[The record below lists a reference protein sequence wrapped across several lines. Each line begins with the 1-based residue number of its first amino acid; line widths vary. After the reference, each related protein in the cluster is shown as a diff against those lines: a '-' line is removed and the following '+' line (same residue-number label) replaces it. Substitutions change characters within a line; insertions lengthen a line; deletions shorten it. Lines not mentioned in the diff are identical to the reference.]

1 MQQTRKQKANKR
13 IRGVLLLLICCLF
26 VTLSV
31 CRNQIET
38 MTVSGSDG
46 MTYFNAARNL
56 RKYHLL
62 THDRDGSM
70 YEGLTEAVPTESL
83 APGYPLFLA
92 FLFIFFPES
101 LNTVFVSNLVLGV
114 ITLLFL
120 WKMLLALN
128 VHPWLSLCVVLL
140 YVFYP
145 PTVDMTTTC
154 LTENLFIPLLFG
166 SLCFCVCAS
175 QRANH
180 ENGIRYVAGSFF
192 LLFLASTVRGQAFL
206 FFPLQL
212 ILLLSKS
219 ASKRQRIIL
228 PCIGAGIFILMYLPI
243 WGWLYGQLG
252 RFVLYPSAGDGP
264 RIWGAMPYF
273 IDMTWS
279 GSRSLSYV
287 QQYNSTVAPGEYY
300 RWRSF
305 GMIWRM
311 WFDCWSE
318 DLPHSWHVTHW
329 ALWLHPLFVLPTL
342 VSLSIFARRYSR
354 EELFLA
360 AVPLTLTV
368 ACLFYHGLPRY
379 VSAAYPVLFVLG
391 GKNLQF
397 IAERGKLISARIR
410 NRESQN
416 YCRKKPGW
424 KRMAVMAAGSIFS
437 LVLLYS
443 LCVFPWRVDEEQSSY
458 RLKKYEGVKLEDVRA
473 QEPVYT
479 RVFRPEEI
487 SVWNALPMGDGRYQI
502 SWDSHAIIQLSELD
516 LIGEEDGSAVVT
528 RVKMNVE
535 GGNIYDFSTV
545 YWLKKGLT
553 AWNEDNVYSVPRS
566 SVSWMEANAPEVFI
580 DGDAEALLI
589 VPALF
594 YGNEIALK
602 EIAVEKYSVAHEPS
616 DSY

>member
-1 MQQTRKQKANKR
+1 MQQTRKQKANKI

-192 LLFLASTVRGQAFL
+192 LLALASTVRGQAFL

-300 RWRSF
+300 R
-305 GMIWRM
+305 
-311 WFDCWSE
+311 
-318 DLPHSWHVTHW
+318 
-329 ALWLHPLFVLPTL
+329 
-342 VSLSIFARRYSR
+342 
-354 EELFLA
+354 
-360 AVPLTLTV
+360 
-368 ACLFYHGLPRY
+368 
-379 VSAAYPVLFVLG
+379 
-391 GKNLQF
+391 
-397 IAERGKLISARIR
+397 
-410 NRESQN
+410 
-416 YCRKKPGW
+416 
-424 KRMAVMAAGSIFS
+424 
-437 LVLLYS
+437 
-443 LCVFPWRVDEEQSSY
+443 
-458 RLKKYEGVKLEDVRA
+458 
-473 QEPVYT
+473 
-479 RVFRPEEI
+479 
-487 SVWNALPMGDGRYQI
+487 
-502 SWDSHAIIQLSELD
+502 
-516 LIGEEDGSAVVT
+516 
-528 RVKMNVE
+528 
-535 GGNIYDFSTV
+535 
-545 YWLKKGLT
+545 
-553 AWNEDNVYSVPRS
+553 
-566 SVSWMEANAPEVFI
+566 
-580 DGDAEALLI
+580 
-589 VPALF
+589 
-594 YGNEIALK
+594 
-602 EIAVEKYSVAHEPS
+602 
-616 DSY
+616 